1 LSIGLIGIKLLNRQC
16 KGPIM
21 LKTKAIIAPWSETWK
36 KSIPDTI
43 SIHPPIEWSK
53 IASNIFWGQLLY
65 PF

>member
-1 LSIGLIGIKLLNRQC
+1 
-16 KGPIM
+16 M

-53 IASNIFWGQLLY
+53 IASNVFWGQLLY